1 VLQVDNL
8 GTSAIQRRCG
18 AGDFHF
24 FPTLKD
30 RHSGHTFTSDDDVK
44 TAVMTWSKLQGTEF
58 FEEGINILVPRL
70 DKCLIFGGYYVE
82 K

>member
-1 VLQVDNL
+1 MDNL
-8 GTSAIQRRCG
+8 GTSAIQCRSG

-30 RHSGHTFTSDDDVK
+30 HHSGHTFMSDDDVK
-44 TAVMTWSKLQGTEF
+44 TTVMTWSKLQGTEF
-58 FEEGINILVPRL
+58 LEAGINKLVPWL